1 MEKVWLKS
9 YPEGIPEFIELGT
22 YKSLAHMFDE
32 CAERHSHLPAFANMG
47 AGLSYSELNI
57 ESYNFA
63 AYLQAELGLQK
74 GDRVAIMLP
83 NLLQFPVAMYG
94 VLRAGLVAVD
104 VNPLYTSHELQHYLK
119 DSGAKAIV
127 ILENFADVLAESIDQ
142 TEVEHVI
149 LAKVGDMLGFPKS
162 ILVNFVLKY
171 IKHSIPKYKLDK
183 VIPFKEVLAV
193 GQQRELVKPEL
204 TQDDLAFLQF
214 TGGTTG
220 LAKGAMLTH
229 GNILANLTQ
238 AEEWLKP
245 FLKEQQE
252 TVITALPLYHIFSLT
267 ANCFLFTK
275 IGGLNYLITNPRD
288 MKGFIKELSKVN
300 FSVITGVNTLFNGLL
315 NTEGFSNLDF
325 SNLKVTLGGGMAV
338 QESVAT
344 EWQEVTG
351 CVLAEAYGL
360 TESSP
365 AVTVNPL
372 NLEKYNGTIGLPLP
386 STEISIQD
394 DDGKHLGIEEAGEL
408 CVRGPQVMK
417 GYWNRPE
424 ETKNTINDEGWL
436 RTGDVAMVSEDGYVR
451 IVDRKKDM
459 ILVSGFNVYPN
470 EIENAIQSHAG
481 VLEVAAVGVDDEES
495 GEVVKIFVVKKDPA
509 LTQEDILAHCEEH
522 LTRYKWPK
530 YIEFRED
537 LPKTNVGKILR
548 RALRDEGES
557 T

>member
-9 YPEGIPEFIELGT
+9 YPKGVPEFAELGK
-22 YKSLAHMFDE
+22 YNSLAHMFDE
-32 CAERHSHLPAFANMG
+32 CAERHGNLPAFANMG
-47 AGLSYSELNI
+47 ASLSFSELNI

-63 AYLQAELGLQK
+63 AYLQTELGLVK

-83 NLLQFPVAMYG
+83 NILQFPVALYG

-104 VNPLYTSHELQHYLK
+104 VNPLYTPRELEHYLT

-127 ILENFADVLAESIDQ
+127 ILENFADVLAEVVDKTAI
-142 TEVEHVI
+142 EKVI
-149 LAKVGDMLGFPKS
+149 LARVGDMLGFPKS
-162 ILVNFVLKY
+162 LLVNFVLKY
-171 IKHSIPKYKLDK
+171 VKKKIPNYKLDN
-183 VIPFKEVLAV
+183 VVSFNDVLAI
-193 GQQRELVKPEL
+193 GQQRHLDKPEI

-220 LAKGAMLTH
+220 LAKGAMLSH
-229 GNILANLTQ
+229 GNLLANVAQ
-238 AEEWLKP
+238 AGAFVGPALEEG
-245 FLKEQQE
+245 KEV
-252 TVITALPLYHIFSLT
+252 VITALPLYHIFSLT

-288 MKGFIKELSKVN
+288 MKGFVKELSKIK
-300 FSVITGVNTLFNGLL
+300 FTVITGVNTLFNGLL
-315 NTEGFSNLDF
+315 NTEGFSDIDF
-325 SNLKVTLGGGMAV
+325 SHLKVTLGGGMAV

-344 EWQEVTG
+344 EWHNTTG

-360 TESSP
+360 TEASP
-365 AVTVNPL
+365 AVTMNPY
-372 NLEKYNGTIGLPLP
+372 NLEEYNGTIGLPIP
-386 STEISIQD
+386 NTEISIQD
-394 DDGKHLGIEEAGEL
+394 DEGNHLDVEEAGEL
-408 CVRGPQVMK
+408 CVRGPQVMQ

-424 ETKNTINDEGWL
+424 ETKNVLSDDGWL
-436 RTGDVAMVSEDGYVR
+436 RTGDIAMVSKDGFVR

-470 EIENAIQSHAG
+470 EIENVVQSMDG

-495 GEVVKIFVVKKDPA
+495 GEVVKLFIVKKDSA
-509 LTQEDILAHCEEH
+509 LTEQDVMSHCEDR

-530 YIEFRED
+530 HIEFRDD

-548 RALRDEGES
+548 RALRDGE
-557 T
+557 

>member
-9 YPEGIPEFIELGT
+9 YPKGVPEFAELGQ
-22 YKSLAHMFDE
+22 YNSLAHMFDE

-47 AGLSYSELNI
+47 ASLSFSELNI

-63 AYLQAELGLQK
+63 AYLQTELGLVK

-83 NLLQFPVAMYG
+83 NILQFPVALYG

-104 VNPLYTSHELQHYLK
+104 VNPLYTPRELEHYLT

-127 ILENFADVLAESIDQ
+127 ILENFADVLAEVVDK
-142 TEVEHVI
+142 TAVEKVI
-149 LAKVGDMLGFPKS
+149 LARVGDMLGFPKS

-171 IKHSIPKYKLDK
+171 VKKKIPKYKLENL
-183 VIPFKEVLAV
+183 ISFNEVLAI
-193 GQQRELVKPEL
+193 GQQKKLVKPKL

-220 LAKGAMLTH
+220 LAKGAMLSH
-229 GNILANLTQ
+229 GNLLANVAQ
-238 AEEWLKP
+238 AGAFFGPALDEG
-245 FLKEQQE
+245 KEI
-252 TVITALPLYHIFSLT
+252 VITALPLYHIFSLT

-288 MKGFIKELSKVN
+288 MKGFVKELGNIN

-315 NTEGFSNLDF
+315 NTEGFSDIDF
-325 SNLKVTLGGGMAV
+325 SHLKVTLGGGMAV
-338 QESVAT
+338 QESVAN
-344 EWQEVTG
+344 EWHETTG

-360 TESSP
+360 TEASP
-365 AVTVNPL
+365 AVTMNPY
-372 NLEKYNGTIGLPLP
+372 NLEKYNGTIGLPIP
-386 STEISIQD
+386 NTEISIQD
-394 DDGKHLGIEEAGEL
+394 DEGNHLSIEEAGEL
-408 CVRGPQVMK
+408 CVRGPQVMQ

-424 ETKNTINDEGWL
+424 ETKNTLSDDGWL
-436 RTGDVAMVSEDGYVR
+436 RTGDIAMVSEDGFVR

-470 EIENAIQSHAG
+470 EIENVVQSMAG

-495 GEVVKIFVVKKDPA
+495 GEVVKLFIVKKDPA
-509 LTQEDILAHCEEH
+509 LTKEDVLAHCEDR

-530 YIEFRED
+530 HIEFRDD

-548 RALRDEGES
+548 RALRDGE
-557 T
+557 

>member
-9 YPEGIPEFIELGT
+9 YPKGVPEFAELGK
-22 YKSLAHMFDE
+22 YNSLAHMFDE
-32 CAERHSHLPAFANMG
+32 CAERHGNLPAFANMG
-47 AGLSYSELNI
+47 ASLSFSELNI

-63 AYLQAELGLQK
+63 AYLQTELGLVK

-83 NLLQFPVAMYG
+83 NILQFPVALYG

-104 VNPLYTSHELQHYLK
+104 VNPLYTPRELEHYLT

-127 ILENFADVLAESIDQ
+127 ILENFADVLAEVVDKTAI
-142 TEVEHVI
+142 EKVI
-149 LAKVGDMLGFPKS
+149 LARVGDMLGFPKS
-162 ILVNFVLKY
+162 LLVNFVLKY
-171 IKHSIPKYKLDK
+171 VKKKIPNYKLDN
-183 VIPFKEVLAV
+183 VVSFNDVLAI
-193 GQQRELVKPEL
+193 GQQRHLDKPEI

-220 LAKGAMLTH
+220 LAKGAMLSH
-229 GNILANLTQ
+229 GNLLANVAQ
-238 AEEWLKP
+238 AGAFVGPALEEG
-245 FLKEQQE
+245 KEV
-252 TVITALPLYHIFSLT
+252 VITALPLYHIFSLT

-288 MKGFIKELSKVN
+288 MKGFVKELSKIK
-300 FSVITGVNTLFNGLL
+300 FTVITGVNTLFNGLL
-315 NTEGFSNLDF
+315 NTEGFSDIDF
-325 SNLKVTLGGGMAV
+325 SHLKVTLGGGMAV

-344 EWQEVTG
+344 EWHNTTG

-360 TESSP
+360 TEASP
-365 AVTVNPL
+365 AVTMNPY
-372 NLEKYNGTIGLPLP
+372 NLEEYNGTIGLPIP
-386 STEISIQD
+386 NTEISIQD
-394 DDGKHLGIEEAGEL
+394 DEGNHLDVEEAGEL
-408 CVRGPQVMK
+408 CVRGPQVMQ

-424 ETKNTINDEGWL
+424 ETKNVLSDDGWL
-436 RTGDVAMVSEDGYVR
+436 RTGDIAMVSEDGFVR

-470 EIENAIQSHAG
+470 EIENVVQSMDG

-495 GEVVKIFVVKKDPA
+495 GEVVKLFIVKKDSA
-509 LTQEDILAHCEEH
+509 LTEQDVMSHCEDR

-530 YIEFRED
+530 HIEFRDD

-548 RALRDEGES
+548 RALRDGE
-557 T
+557 